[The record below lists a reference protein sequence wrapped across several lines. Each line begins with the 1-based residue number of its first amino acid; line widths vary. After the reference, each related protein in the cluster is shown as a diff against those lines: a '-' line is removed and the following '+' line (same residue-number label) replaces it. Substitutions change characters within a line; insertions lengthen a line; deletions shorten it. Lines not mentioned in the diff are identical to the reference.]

1 MAVHAADLGD
11 AVKLPD
17 LAGQVEAGGSRGYD
31 LVALGGEARVGPHAL
46 VDCASLHLRLRALAP
61 PLLLLI
67 IGAASAEEDSL
78 ETLDPGDFPP
88 NSRFLPLKD
97 LPLWDL
103 ATLSSTNSLAHL
115 WSVGGAI
122 VETGLVVD
130 VVVVFVGVVGVV
142 VAGYLTVVVEIYFI
156 DIVVVVVVV
165 VEVQDGGGVG
175 GGRAGVGEARGGS
188 HIVRQRLTGDT
199 CVRDDV
205 KKTLKMVVMMRRIM
219 RMLRMM
225 TMSTRMP
232 TIATCR
238 RWFC

>member
-122 VETGLVVD
+122 VETRLVAD
-130 VVVVFVGVVGVV
+130 VVVVDFVVVVAVVVVVVV
-142 VAGYLTVVVEIYFI
+142 VAGYLTVVVKTDFI
-156 DIVVVVVVV
+156 DIVVV
-165 VEVQDGGGVG
+165 VEVQDGGGVRG
-175 GGRAGVGEARGGS
+175 GGAGVGE
-188 HIVRQRLTGDT
+188 
-199 CVRDDV
+199 
-205 KKTLKMVVMMRRIM
+205 
-219 RMLRMM
+219 
-225 TMSTRMP
+225 P
-232 TIATCR
+232 
-238 RWFC
+238 

>member
-11 AVKLPD
+11 TVKLPD

-78 ETLDPGDFPP
+78 ETFDPGDFPP

-130 VVVVFVGVVGVV
+130 VVVVFVGVV
-142 VAGYLTVVVEIYFI
+142 VAGYLTVVVKIDFI
-156 DIVVVVVVV
+156 DIVVV

-175 GGRAGVGEARGGS
+175 GGRAGIGEPRGGS
-188 HIVRQRLTGDT
+188 HIVRQRLTGGT